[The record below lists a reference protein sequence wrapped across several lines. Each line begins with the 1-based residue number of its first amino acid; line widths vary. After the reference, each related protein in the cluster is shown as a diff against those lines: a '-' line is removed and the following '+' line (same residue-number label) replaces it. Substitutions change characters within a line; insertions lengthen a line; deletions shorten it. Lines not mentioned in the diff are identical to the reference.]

1 MSSHCI
7 AAVIVLYNPDENVI
21 ENIASYVDDVN
32 KLYVVDNSDK
42 KNRNVAEALQQ
53 QPKVNYIDNHGN
65 RGIAHALNVGAKEA
79 LKDGYEYLLTM
90 DQDSRAGATMIMTM
104 LECINEINKDEA
116 GIISPFHASRF
127 HERSADKGCI
137 EKTMVM
143 TSGNLLLLKAY
154 KETGP
159 FREELF
165 LDYVDN
171 EYCLRLQKSGYKV
184 IQASD
189 AILHH
194 NLGELS
200 KHTLFGKNIFCY
212 NYPPIRYYY
221 RTRNVIYINRELAY
235 FDALYFKELLKDII
249 KILLY
254 ESEKYAKLKHIFL
267 GLRDGLRGE
276 MGKYEK

>member
-1 MSSHCI
+1 MSSHSI
-7 AAVIVLYNPDENVI
+7 AAVIVLYNPDKNVM
-21 ENIASYVDDVN
+21 ENIASYVDHVN
-32 KLYVVDNSDK
+32 KLYVADNSDK
-42 KNRNVAEALQQ
+42 KNRRLIEELQQ
-53 QPKVNYIDNHGN
+53 QPKVKYIDNYGN
-65 RGIAHALNVGAKEA
+65 RGIAHALNVGAKAA
-79 LKDGYEYLLTM
+79 LRDGYEYLLTM
-90 DQDSRAGATMIMTM
+90 DQDSKAGETMIITM
-104 LECINEINKDEA
+104 LECINDVNKDRV

-127 HERSADKGCI
+127 HERSSEEGCI
-137 EKTMVM
+137 EKNMVM

-171 EYCLRLQKSGYKV
+171 EYCLRLQKSEYKV
-184 IQASD
+184 LQASD

-200 KHTLFGKNIFCY
+200 KHTLLGKNIFCY

-221 RTRNVIYINRELAY
+221 RTRNVIYINKELSY
-235 FDALYFKELLKDII
+235 FDYLYFRELLKDII

-254 ESEKYAKLKHIFL
+254 ENEKYRKLKHIFL
-267 GLRDGLRGE
+267 GLWDGLRGK